1 MLLATARAR
10 VRLFCQAAAEP
21 ALSDAEIDA
30 LLAAFAEV
38 DSQGLSPDDV
48 LWIGTW
54 DLRACYH
61 HGWRIKAGKVA
72 SDVDY
77 DVDGSKYTQS
87 QMAEHCLKQAALY
100 GLTGTISLG
109 AETTAEAV

>member
-1 MLLATARAR
+1 MLLDSE
-10 VRLFCQAAAEP
+10 VDQ
-21 ALSDAEIDA
+21 

-38 DSQGLSPDDV
+38 DINGLPPDDV
-48 LWIGTW
+48 AWVGTW

-61 HGWRIKAGKVA
+61 YGWLIKAGKVA

-100 GLTGTISLG
+100 SLTGTISLG
-109 AETTAEAV
+109 TDVTAEVA